1 MARSVVSQSE
11 VGDVVARLSS
21 ETTLWQSFLL
31 AHRLLIERL
40 AAQMEELHD
49 LPLAWFDVLIHLAQA
64 PDGALRQAELRDSIL
79 LSESGL
85 SRLLVRMAT
94 AGLIER
100 ATDPDDRR
108 GVIISLTGTGE
119 AAVRAATADHLDLV
133 KLLFTDVLENADH
146 DSLRNV
152 LARVIERAK
161 QA

>member
-49 LPLAWFDVLIHLAQA
+49 LPLAWFDIHLAQA